1 MANVVAPWAGCT
13 LGTVQILALIDIV
26 FGLIWGVSLFF
37 LFIVIWLPV
46 CGFYGART
54 LQPGTSRWYGV
65 LRRHGLP
72 VFKLL
77 RGD

>member
-54 LQPGTSRWYGV
+54 L
-65 LRRHGLP
+65 
-72 VFKLL
+72 
-77 RGD
+77 